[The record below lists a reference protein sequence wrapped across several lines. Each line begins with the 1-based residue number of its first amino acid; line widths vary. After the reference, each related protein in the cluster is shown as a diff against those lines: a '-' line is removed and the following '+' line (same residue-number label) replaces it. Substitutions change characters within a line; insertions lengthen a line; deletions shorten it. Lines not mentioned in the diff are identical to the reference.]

1 MKLNWDICSDL
12 NTEDKLWCSSWSG
25 WVCFLIPW
33 VLGND
38 NGESCYERLLR
49 VHRKSLPNR
58 LIKHSFLVLFLTW
71 LLQGSLCSNSQASPW
86 AFTESLKENMRSAFG
101 QPDYGKWSILGTG
114 SGTIR
119 RCIPVGGDGVLLVE
133 VCNCG
138 DGLKD
143 TPLTCVKE
151 YLSILF
157 AFGTRCRTF
166 SSSSTMSVW
175 ILPCFLPW

>member
-1 MKLNWDICSDL
+1 MML
-12 NTEDKLWCSSWSG
+12 WSG
-25 WVCFLIPW
+25 WVSFDSRILRRW
-33 VLGND
+33 EWRSLLWKATQSSQEVLAQQVNQTLFFGFVPYMALAR
-38 NGESCYERLLR
+38 ES
-49 VHRKSLPNR
+49 VQQPPGKSLDIHWISQR
-58 LIKHSFLVLFLTW
+58 KHEECFWSTW
-71 LLQGSLCSNSQASPW
+71 LW
-86 AFTESLKENMRSAFG
+86 WTKYVWHRE
-101 QPDYGKWSILGTG
+101 
-114 SGTIR
+114 GTIR